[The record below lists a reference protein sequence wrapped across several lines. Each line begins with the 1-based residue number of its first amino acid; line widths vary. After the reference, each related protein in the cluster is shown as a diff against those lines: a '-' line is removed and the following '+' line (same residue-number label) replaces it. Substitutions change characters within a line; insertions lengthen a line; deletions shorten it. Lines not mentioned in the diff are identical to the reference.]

1 MEEKKGKKKFTSA
14 DLIKNRQL
22 FRHYEFTNEQ
32 VLKGAEQ
39 FVELAGYELLEPDY
53 MGFVRPALH
62 AKRRGEDFSHEIVG
76 VTRQNVDEARDGLT
90 DLLSIQAVTESVF
103 DYALLTP
110 PLNEYQFLE
119 FFRED
124 NGRWL
129 RQINESRLMMWMC
142 NPDKE
147 TVWCLA
153 GEPRDKTFEDYFIM
167 SRGGGISNISSFIR
181 SPQILQELAEE

>member
-1 MEEKKGKKKFTSA
+1 MEKKEGKKKFTSA

-22 FRHYEFTNEQ
+22 FRHFEFTNEQ

-39 FVELAGYELLEPDY
+39 FVQMAGYELQQPDY
-53 MGFVRPALH
+53 IGFVRPVLH
-62 AKRRGEDFSHEIVG
+62 AKRKTDEATHEIIG
-76 VTRQNVDEARDGLT
+76 VARQNTDEACDGLG
-90 DLLSIQAVTESVF
+90 DLLSIQAVAGNTP

-129 RQINESRLMMWMC
+129 RQINESHLMMWMC
-142 NPDKE
+142 DPDKE

-153 GEPRDKTFEDYFIM
+153 GEPKDKTFEDYFIM

-181 SPQILQELAEE
+181 GPQILQELAEE